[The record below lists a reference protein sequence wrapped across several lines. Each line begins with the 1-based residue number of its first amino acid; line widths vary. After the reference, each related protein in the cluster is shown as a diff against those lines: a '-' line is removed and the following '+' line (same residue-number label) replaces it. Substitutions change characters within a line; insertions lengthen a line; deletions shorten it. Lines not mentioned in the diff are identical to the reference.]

1 MGKWETAWFWLCSAV
16 FIPAEIKLALLEA
29 AGGVEALFGL
39 SEAGRKEVFLK
50 AVPDRKTE
58 RIRNCLYE
66 AGREAEAKR
75 GLEQMKRRGIR
86 LVTWED
92 PDYPARLRNLPDA
105 PAGLF
110 VRGSLPGNGPAAA
123 IVGARNCSY
132 YGASMARNL
141 GQVLT
146 EAGIQVI
153 SGLAKGIDAAAH
165 EGALLGCR
173 ETGLVFG
180 VLGCGID
187 VVYPAQNRKLYEAVA
202 ACGGI
207 LSEYP
212 PGLRPFAANFP
223 ARNRI
228 ISGLSDGVTVV
239 EADTRSGSLIT
250 ASCALEQGK
259 EIWAVPGRV
268 GDRLSRGT
276 NELIRDGA
284 GILTEP
290 EDMLRFW
297 ARSQK
302 NLNFYEEKKILLDK
316 KWERVYSCLDSEPK
330 SASQLCEETGLE
342 MKELARCLVDLVM
355 EGLAAEPSPHY
366 YAVKRHKG
374 EHYGKVS
381 GHRGVPCESK
391 DH

>member
-1 MGKWETAWFWLCSAV
+1 MGKRETAWFWLCSAV
-16 FIPAEIKLALLEA
+16 FLPADVKLALLEK
-29 AGGVEALFGL
+29 AGGAEALFGL
-39 SEAGRKEVFLK
+39 SGAGQKDLFRKIMPE
-50 AVPDRKTE
+50 RRTE
-58 RIRNCLYE
+58 RIRSCLYE
-66 AGREAEAKR
+66 AGRELQAER
-75 GLEQMKRRGIR
+75 GMEQMKRQGIR

-92 PDYPARLRNLPDA
+92 RDYPERLRVLPDP

-110 VRGSLPGNGPAAA
+110 LKGKLPGNGPAAA
-123 IVGARNCSY
+123 VVGARNCSY
-132 YGASMARNL
+132 YGASMAQNL
-141 GQVLT
+141 GQALAG
-146 EAGIQVI
+146 AGIQVI

-165 EGALLGCR
+165 EGALSGSR
-173 ETGLVFG
+173 ENGLVFG
-180 VLGCGID
+180 VLGSGID
-187 VVYPAQNRKLYEAVA
+187 VVYPEQNRKLYEAVA
-202 ACGGI
+202 ARGGI

-212 PGLRPFAANFP
+212 PGLRPYAANFP

-228 ISGLSDGVTVV
+228 ISGLSDGVAVV
-239 EADTRSGSLIT
+239 EADERSGSLIT

-259 EIWAVPGRV
+259 EIWAVPGRA

-276 NELIRDGA
+276 NALIRDGA

-290 EDMLRFW
+290 EEMLRFW
-297 ARSQK
+297 GTGQK
-302 NLNFYEEKKILLDK
+302 NLNFSEERKILLDK

-342 MKELARCLVDLVM
+342 MKELARCLVDLVL

-381 GHRGVPCESK
+381 GHRGVPCEGK